1 MLVLIASFAGAS
13 AERADAQHPLTLL
26 PLDDPAYVQLDVL
39 ERLGCSEARVSAFRP
54 FMVRDVRIAVRAA
67 ATDPS
72 CPALLVDALQRRFLP
87 DTAKIIAVKAT
98 EIASRELVRE
108 FPTLSSDSS
117 RPTPSDSARFDP
129 ARVGLNA
136 GAEGTIRLT
145 GLGNGEYLPLWRDV
159 RPVDEGDPPA
169 VAIARGRLRWSGGP
183 KFLAVSEL
191 YVQSSRQNDP
201 TVRAKTVRQSS
212 GLLDIGEAYA
222 NGSIG
227 PIDLSFGRS
236 AEAWLGQGRESFSV
250 SAVAPLL
257 DRLWLSGRWQ
267 KVQVRFIAA
276 LLDDDVL
283 TAQQDSVAVGPEGA
297 RFSRGFV
304 GHSLSWLPTS
314 SFSLTLG
321 ETMLFSRRG
330 SPVDLAYLNPLAPI
344 IVAQNDTG
352 RTTASHDNL
361 TVFGGARF
369 SRGGVQLNSELFVDD
384 IQVDAAD
391 RSRTAS
397 QLGWLVGAS
406 LGLPTTQ
413 PTIVSAQYRR
423 VSSFTYERPFYSEVY
438 QYYNAPL
445 GSELGPDA
453 DRLDAEVSHLP
464 NGLLRLA
471 AGVSLWRHG
480 ATRIDRRPSEGP
492 NDHAGVSFPSVRDSL
507 PVVQRAFLWH
517 LTAQVLSGTV
527 PITASVEAAN
537 ITNVNNQPS
546 AAALYLRALLVG
558 TYAFR
563 FP

>member
-1 MLVLIASFAGAS
+1 MLTAFGLLISSGTS
-13 AERADAQHPLTLL
+13 AHAQHPLTLL

-54 FMVRDVRIAVRAA
+54 FLVRDVRTAVRSA
-67 ATDPS
+67 ATDPE
-72 CPALLVDALQRRFLP
+72 CPALLVDALQRRFLH
-87 DTAKIIAVKAT
+87 DTTKTIAKAT
-98 EIASRELVRE
+98 ELASRELVRE

-117 RPTPSDSARFDP
+117 RPSVPDSAAASRVP
-129 ARVGLNA
+129 VGLDA
-136 GAEGTIRLT
+136 GGEFTLRLT
-145 GLGNGEYLPLWRDV
+145 GLGKGEYRPLWRDV
-159 RPVDEGDPPA
+159 RPVAEGDAPA
-169 VAIARGRLRWSGGP
+169 VAIARARLRWSGGP

-191 YVQSSRQNDP
+191 YAQSNRRNDP
-201 TVRAKTVRQSS
+201 TVRAKNLRQSS
-212 GLLDIGEAYA
+212 GVFDVGEAYA

-227 PIDLSFGRS
+227 PIDASFGRS
-236 AEAWLGQGRESFSV
+236 AEAWLGQGRESFSL
-250 SAVAPLL
+250 SAVSPLM
-257 DRLWLSGRWQ
+257 DRLLVGGRWQ
-267 KVQVRFIAA
+267 KVQVRFVAA

-283 TAQQDSVAVGPEGA
+283 TAARDSVAVGPEGA

-304 GHSLSWLPTS
+304 GHALSWLPTA
-314 SFSLTLG
+314 SFNLTLG

-330 SPVDLAYLNPLAPI
+330 SPVDLAYLNPLAPL
-344 IVAQNDTG
+344 IVLQNDTG
-352 RTTASHDNL
+352 RTTGSHDNL
-361 TVFGGARF
+361 TVFGGGRF
-369 SRGGVQLNSELFVDD
+369 SRGGVQLDAEMFVDD

-397 QLGWLVGAS
+397 QLGWLVGGS

-413 PTIVSAQYRR
+413 PTIVGARYRR
-423 VSSFTYERPFYSEVY
+423 VSSFTYERPFYTDVY
-438 QYYNAPL
+438 QYYGAPL

-453 DRLDAEVSHLP
+453 DRLDATIEHVP

-492 NDHAGVSFPSVRDSL
+492 NDHAGLSFPSVRDSL
-507 PVVQRAFLWH
+507 PVVQRALMWT
-517 LTAQVLSGTV
+517 LTAQVLSGTM

-546 AAALYLRALLVG
+546 AAALYLRAVLVG
-558 TYAFR
+558 SYALR

>member
-1 MLVLIASFAGAS
+1 MLVLIALCIAS

-26 PLDDPAYVQLDVL
+26 PLDDPAYVQLGVL
-39 ERLGCSEARVSAFRP
+39 ERLGCSEARIGPFRP

-67 ATDPS
+67 ANDPE
-72 CPALLVDALQRRFLP
+72 CPALLVDALQRRFIP
-87 DTAKIIAVKAT
+87 DTTKTMAVKAT

-108 FPTLSSDSS
+108 FPTLSADSS
-117 RPTPSDSARFDP
+117 RAPTQDSAKAAVP
-129 ARVGLNA
+129 SGLDA
-136 GAEGTIRLT
+136 GAEVTLGLT
-145 GLGNGEYLPLWRDV
+145 GLGKGEYLPLWRDV
-159 RPVDEGDPPA
+159 RPSADGTAPA
-169 VAIARGRLRWSGGP
+169 VVIARGRLRWSGGP

-191 YVQSSRQNDP
+191 YAQSNRRNDP

-212 GLLDIGEAYA
+212 GVLDIGEAYA
-222 NGSIG
+222 NGSLG
-227 PIDLSFGRS
+227 PIDMSFGRS
-236 AEAWLGQGRESFSV
+236 AEAWLGQGRESFSM
-250 SAVAPLL
+250 SAVSPML

-267 KVQVRFIAA
+267 KVQVRFVAA

-283 TAQQDSVAVGPEGA
+283 TAQLDSVAVGPDGA

-304 GHSLSWLPTS
+304 GHALTWLPTS
-314 SFSLTLG
+314 SFSMTLG

-330 SPVDLAYLNPLAPI
+330 SPVDLAYLNPLVPI

-352 RTTASHDNL
+352 RTTANHDNL

-369 SRGGVQLNSELFVDD
+369 SRGGAQLDAELFVDD

-397 QLGWLVGAS
+397 QLGWLVGGS

-413 PTIVSAQYRR
+413 PTIVSVGYRR
-423 VSSFTYERPFYSEVY
+423 VSSFTYERPFYSDVY

-453 DRLDAEVSHLP
+453 DRLDADVSHLP
-464 NGLLRLA
+464 NGLLRLS

-492 NDHAGVSFPSVRDSL
+492 NDHAGLPFPSVRDSL
-507 PVVQRAFLWH
+507 PLVQRAFLWH
-517 LTAQVLSGTV
+517 LSAQVLSGTV

-546 AAALYLRALLVG
+546 AAALYLRAVLVG
-558 TYAFR
+558 SYAFR
-563 FP
+563 YP

>member
-1 MLVLIASFAGAS
+1 MLVLIALCVAS

-26 PLDDPAYVQLDVL
+26 PLDDPAYVQLGVL
-39 ERLGCSEARVSAFRP
+39 ERLGCSEARIGPFRP

-67 ATDPS
+67 ANDPE
-72 CPALLVDALQRRFLP
+72 CPALLVDALQRRFIP
-87 DTAKIIAVKAT
+87 DTTKTMAVKAT

-108 FPTLSSDSS
+108 FPTLSADSS
-117 RPTPSDSARFDP
+117 RAPIQDSAKASVP
-129 ARVGLNA
+129 SGLDA
-136 GAEGTIRLT
+136 GAEATLGLT
-145 GLGNGEYLPLWRDV
+145 GLGKGEYLPLWRDV
-159 RPVDEGDPPA
+159 RPTADGTPPA
-169 VAIARGRLRWSGGP
+169 VVIARGRIRWSGGP

-191 YVQSSRQNDP
+191 YVQSNRRNDP

-222 NGSIG
+222 NGSLG
-227 PIDLSFGRS
+227 PIAMSFGRS
-236 AEAWLGQGRESFSV
+236 AEAWLGQGRESFSM
-250 SAVAPLL
+250 SAVSPLL

-283 TAQQDSVAVGPEGA
+283 TAQRDSVAVGPEGA

-304 GHSLSWLPTS
+304 GHALTWLPTS
-314 SFSLTLG
+314 SFSMTLG

-330 SPVDLAYLNPLAPI
+330 SPVDLAYLNPLVPI

-352 RTTASHDNL
+352 RTTANHDDL

-369 SRGGVQLNSELFVDD
+369 SRGGAQLDAELFVDD

-397 QLGWLVGAS
+397 QLGWLVGGS

-413 PTIVSAQYRR
+413 PTIVSVGYRR
-423 VSSFTYERPFYSEVY
+423 VSSFTYERPFYSDVY

-453 DRLDAEVSHLP
+453 DRLDADVSHLP
-464 NGLLRLA
+464 NGLLRLS

-492 NDHAGVSFPSVRDSL
+492 NDHGGLPFPSVRDSL
-507 PVVQRAFLWH
+507 PLVQRAFLWH
-517 LTAQVLSGTV
+517 LSAQVLSGTV

-546 AAALYLRALLVG
+546 AAALYLRAVLVG
-558 TYAFR
+558 SYAFR
-563 FP
+563 YP